1 MKFIRRPAL
10 LVSIALV
17 SVLAG
22 FVGFQVSAS
31 DEVAAPAPSYMYVP
45 F

>member
-1 MKFIRRPAL
+1 MKKIRRPAV

-22 FVGFQVSAS
+22 FIGFQVDAGQQA
-31 DEVAAPAPSYMYVP
+31 VAPVPTYMDVP

>member
-1 MKFIRRPAL
+1 MKKIRRPAV

-17 SVLAG
+17 SILAG
-22 FVGFQVSAS
+22 FVGFQVNAS
-31 DEVAAPAPSYMYVP
+31 SEVAPAAPTYMDVP